1 MRSTR
6 DRPRAGLER
15 EAKLSAAAD
24 FELPDVGGLM
34 PGVIAK
40 AQPELRLDAVYY
52 DTSDLRLARFGVT
65 VRHRTGEGAARWTV
79 KLPEGAGNGSRIT
92 RREIDLPGSDGSPP
106 AEVADL
112 VLAFTRGRRL
122 APVAR
127 LLTRRQPVDL
137 CDSDGRLLAQV
148 VDDRVSVTRG
158 RHAAE
163 DFREVGAFREVEVE
177 ARADGKIGRDLLD
190 AAVTRLVAAGAQAE
204 PPVPKLVRALGPRA
218 ARPPDLAV
226 PALPDWP
233 TATDLVHR
241 SIARSVAQILRHDA
255 GARLGTDPEDV
266 HQLRVATRRL
276 RSDLRTFAPLLDGE
290 QTAPV
295 CADLG
300 RLGRSIGAVRDADV
314 LGARLTATCRALPE
328 QDRPGADRLLR
339 QLREQRDA
347 ARDAMLV
354 SLRERRYQRLL
365 ETLVK
370 WAAQPPLRAAV
381 PADPAAPRPAAADDQ
396 VTARIARRPWK
407 RLQRAVAAL
416 GENPPDAQLHA
427 VRILAKRS
435 RYAAEAV
442 AALYGRGASRFA
454 GRIADVQTVLGDHQD
469 TVVAEDWLR
478 AAAGADPDARL
489 AAGQLIAVERVR
501 RAQLRAQWPAAWRR
515 ASVKQLRGWMT

>member
-1 MRSTR
+1 MRSTGN
-6 DRPRAGLER
+6 RPRGRLER

-24 FELPDVGGLM
+24 FELPDVGDLM

-92 RREIDLPGSDGSPP
+92 RREIDLPGADGSPP
-106 AEVADL
+106 PEVLDL

-137 CDSDGRLLAQV
+137 CDGDGRLLAQV
-148 VDDRVSVTRG
+148 VDDRVAVTRG
-158 RHAAE
+158 RRAAE
-163 DFREVGAFREVEVE
+163 GFREVEVE
-177 ARADGKIGRDLLD
+177 ARADGKMGRRLLD
-190 AAVTRLVAAGAQAE
+190 AAVTRLVEAGAQAE

-218 ARPPDLAV
+218 LKPPDLAV
-226 PALPDWP
+226 PTLPKQP

-241 SIARSVAQILRHDA
+241 SIARAVAQILRHDA

-266 HQLRVATRRL
+266 HQLRVAIRRL

-290 QTAPV
+290 RTAPV
-295 CADLG
+295 REELG

-314 LGARLTATCRALPE
+314 LGARLTATCQALPE
-328 QDRPGADRLLR
+328 QDRPGADRLVR
-339 QLREQRDA
+339 QLRRERDA
-347 ARDAMLV
+347 AREAMLA

-370 WAAQPPLRAAV
+370 WAAEPPLRAVASADPAV
-381 PADPAAPRPAAADDQ
+381 PAVPGRSAADDE
-396 VTARIARRPWK
+396 VAARIARRPWK
-407 RLQRAVAAL
+407 RLRRAVSAL
-416 GENPPDAQLHA
+416 SENPPDAQLHA

-442 AALYGRGASRFA
+442 AALYGRDATRFA

-478 AAAGADPDARL
+478 SAAAADPDARL
-489 AAGQLIAVERVR
+489 AAGQLIAVERAR
-501 RAQLRAQWPAAWRR
+501 RADLRAQWPAAWRR
-515 ASVKQLRGWMT
+515 ASVEELRRWMT